1 MLSRMH
7 LKVPAVVLAL
17 VFAACG
23 GGDAEPGAAG
33 GQDGEAMATPGESE
47 ATGGMTAA
55 QEAPTCWLRPDVTAE
70 AAAERASPRDSASI
84 ELDAGIAKVC
94 YGAPSMRDRE
104 IMGGLVPYDEPW
116 RMGADEATALHVTFP
131 AQIAGV
137 AVDPGV
143 YSLMA
148 IPGPDSWEIIVNR
161 NAERWGI
168 PITDEVRS
176 EDVGT
181 GTVTPESMDSEGE
194 QMRYS
199 FEEDGPNSA
208 TLYLEWENTR
218 VPIPIE
224 AQ

>member
-1 MLSRMH
+1 
-7 LKVPAVVLAL
+7 
-17 VFAACG
+17 
-23 GGDAEPGAAG
+23 
-33 GQDGEAMATPGESE
+33 
-47 ATGGMTAA
+47 
-55 QEAPTCWLRPDVTAE
+55 
-70 AAAERASPRDSASI
+70 
-84 ELDAGIAKVC
+84 
-94 YGAPSMRDRE
+94 
-104 IMGGLVPYDEPW
+104 
-116 RMGADEATALHVTFP
+116 MGADEATALHVTFP

-181 GTVTPESMDSEGE
+181 GTVTPESMDSAVE
-194 QMRYS
+194 QMGYR